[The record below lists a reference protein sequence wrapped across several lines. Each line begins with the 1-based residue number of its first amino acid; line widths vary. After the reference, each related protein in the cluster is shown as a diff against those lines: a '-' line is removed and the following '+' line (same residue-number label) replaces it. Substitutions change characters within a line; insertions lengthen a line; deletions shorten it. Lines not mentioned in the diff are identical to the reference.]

1 MTPSVVVVTF
11 SLGSTGS
18 AVAPQGSLLELDN
31 GKTDFGARDDKASA
45 VSGGVRDDKASS
57 APLLSPAKLL
67 LGRDCEKTD
76 FGARDDKA
84 SAVSGG
90 VRDDKASSAPLLSP
104 TGSGV
109 ERLLFVDLGLAK
121 LLGVLAREPWLN

>member
-57 APLLSPAKLL
+57 APLLSP
-67 LGRDCEKTD
+67 
-76 FGARDDKA
+76 
-84 SAVSGG
+84 
-90 VRDDKASSAPLLSP
+90 